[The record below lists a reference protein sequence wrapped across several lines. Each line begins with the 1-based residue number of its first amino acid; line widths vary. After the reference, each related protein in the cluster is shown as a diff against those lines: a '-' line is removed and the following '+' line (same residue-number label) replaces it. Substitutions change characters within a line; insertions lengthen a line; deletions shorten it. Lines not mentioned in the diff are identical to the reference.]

1 MRCSKCPCQLFTKES
16 IERGYCIFHVIDA
29 RTSGLRTMNAW
40 PTPSSDELALEA
52 ARDREATERME
63 YGVFGLAYTY

>member
-1 MRCSKCPCQLFTKES
+1 
-16 IERGYCIFHVIDA
+16 
-29 RTSGLRTMNAW
+29 MNAW

-63 YGVFGLAYTY
+63 HGVFGLAYTY